1 MAHLVFPDGLTA
13 EQNLLI
19 AVNTKHTTDGDKSIL
34 TVYLTQNG
42 IDLDKAELIATQVVS
57 MDATRGLMHNQSC
70 NYTQLRDLSFDPV
83 ISRMKGEVQYLKSIY
98 KTNPKELVNWNIN
111 VEGTGKI
118 VYPAHFED
126 LNATAAGFFAK
137 HLSYPAGTSPLT
149 AYLIQNSIDLVAD
162 NAALATATLYHD
174 KSKGAAATAESLT
187 QQRNIL
193 WHPYV
198 GHLKG
203 IGNYLLKYYGANT
216 KGPGDYGYIVD
227 NSVAKPKMVVSK
239 IMILSKITLKGLVLG
254 GTVTNNGLEDAHLY
268 KGKTTTGNPIIILPG
283 AKYTIPK
290 GYSVITISNPSATN
304 QSVIKALR
312 LGQSK

>member
-118 VYPAHFED
+118 VYPAHKHNCPVYQLPLPFHQRH
-126 LNATAAGFFAK
+126 
-137 HLSYPAGTSPLT
+137 HLSYQRRGTPTLFYKSL
-149 AYLIQNSIDLVAD
+149 YL
-162 NAALATATLYHD
+162 
-174 KSKGAAATAESLT
+174 
-187 QQRNIL
+187 R
-193 WHPYV
+193 
-198 GHLKG
+198 
-203 IGNYLLKYYGANT
+203 
-216 KGPGDYGYIVD
+216 
-227 NSVAKPKMVVSK
+227 
-239 IMILSKITLKGLVLG
+239 
-254 GTVTNNGLEDAHLY
+254 
-268 KGKTTTGNPIIILPG
+268 PIEQPELICQ
-283 AKYTIPK
+283 K
-290 GYSVITISNPSATN
+290 V
-304 QSVIKALR
+304 
-312 LGQSK
+312 

>member
-13 EQNLLI
+13 EQKLLS
-19 AVNTKHTTDGDKSIL
+19 AVNAKHTADGSNSIL
-34 TVYLTQNG
+34 IVYLNQNK
-42 IDLDKAELIATQVVS
+42 IDLDKAELVATQVVN
-57 MDATRGLMHNQSC
+57 MDASRVLLHNQSC
-70 NYTQLRDLSFDPV
+70 NYTQLRDLNFDPV
-83 ISRMKGEVQYLKSIY
+83 ISRMKGEVQFLKSIY
-98 KTNPKELVNWNIN
+98 KTNPRELVNWNIN
-111 VEGTGKI
+111 VEGAGKI

-137 HLSYPAGTSPLT
+137 HLSYPAGTSPLQ
-149 AYLIQNSIDLVAD
+149 AYLTQNSIDIVAD
-162 NAALATATLYHD
+162 NAALATATTFHD
-174 KSKGAAATAESLT
+174 KSKAAAARAESLT

-193 WHPYV
+193 WHPYIAQ
-198 GHLKG
+198 LKG
-203 IGNYLLKYYGANT
+203 IGNFLLKFYGVNT
-216 KGPGDYGYIVD
+216 KGAGNYGYIVD

-268 KGKTTTGNPIIILPG
+268 KGKTTSGNPIIISPG

-290 GYSVITISNPSATN
+290 GYSVITISNPSNTN
-304 QSVIKALR
+304 QAVIKALR